1 MKQKEIFMAYI
12 NNNRDRL
19 QEDVR
24 QLQQRVRYRDC
35 DAVDCLELSLALERL
50 NSFEEFARNSMAIL
64 RLNVPDPV
72 TYVSID
78 TNYAKNRVEL
88 ERNKG
93 KE

>member
-12 NNNRDRL
+12 NNNRDKL

-24 QLQQRVRYRDC
+24 KLQQRLRYREA
-35 DAVDCLELSLALERL
+35 DAVDCLELSLAIERL
-50 NSFEEFARNSMAIL
+50 NVFEDFSRSAMAIL
-64 RLNVPDPV
+64 NLSVPEPV

-78 TNYAKNRVEL
+78 TNYARDRVER

-93 KE
+93 K

>member
-12 NNNRDRL
+12 NNNRDKL

-24 QLQQRVRYRDC
+24 QLQQRLRYRNA
-35 DAVDCLELSLALERL
+35 DAVDCLELALALERL
-50 NSFEEFARNSMAIL
+50 NAFDDFSRSAMAIL
-64 RLNVPDPV
+64 KLSVPEPM

-78 TNYAKNRVEL
+78 TNYSRNRIDR

-93 KE
+93 K

>member
-12 NNNRDRL
+12 NNNRYKL
-19 QEDVR
+19 EEDVR
-24 QLQQRVRYRDC
+24 QLQQRLRYREA

-50 NSFEEFARNSMAIL
+50 NAFDDFSRSAIAIL
-64 RLNVPDPV
+64 KLSVPDPV

-78 TNYAKNRVEL
+78 TNYARDRVDR

-93 KE
+93 K

>member
-24 QLQQRVRYRDC
+24 QLQQRLRYRNA

-50 NSFEEFARNSMAIL
+50 IAFDAFSKSAMAIL
-64 RLNVPDPV
+64 KLSVPDPV

-78 TNYAKNRVEL
+78 SSYAKKRVER

-93 KE
+93 K

>member
-24 QLQQRVRYRDC
+24 QLQQRLRYRNA

-50 NSFEEFARNSMAIL
+50 NAFEDFSRSAMAIL
-64 RLNVPDPV
+64 KLSVTDPV

-78 TNYAKNRVEL
+78 PSYARNRVER
-88 ERNKG
+88 ERNKE
-93 KE
+93 K

>member
-1 MKQKEIFMAYI
+1 MAYI

-24 QLQQRVRYRDC
+24 KLQQRLRYRDV
-35 DAVDCLELSLALERL
+35 DSVDCLELVLALERL
-50 NSFEEFARNSMAIL
+50 NAFEDFSRSAIAIL
-64 RLNVPDPV
+64 KLSVADPM

-78 TNYAKNRVEL
+78 TNYARDRIDR

-93 KE
+93 N

>member
-12 NNNRDRL
+12 QNNRTRL

-24 QLQQRVRYRDC
+24 QLQQRLRYRDC
-35 DAVDCLELSLALERL
+35 DAVDCLELSLAIERL
-50 NSFEEFARNSMAIL
+50 TCFEDFAKSAIAIL
-64 RLNVPDPV
+64 KLSVSEPM

-78 TNYAKNRVEL
+78 TNYAKHRVDK

-93 KE
+93 K